1 MTANPRLVQV
11 SPEMGALDALTSKA
25 APEPVPNLRPV
36 HGYPRP
42 VHALSPAGT
51 GPIPARDVPISIRDT
66 LQAPLQHPVQAPLQ
80 GCPQTPLRE
89 PAGEDASKQLA
100 AAVTAALA
108 PADTGRY
115 RLAVTPTPLHVL
127 ATVTPPAG
135 SDPVR
140 LAEVLREL
148 LTLRGLGRWRAF
160 VRLRPAEILLIRRVE
175 VAPD

>member
-1 MTANPRLVQV
+1 MATGVDTRVDTG
-11 SPEMGALDALTSKA
+11 SA
-25 APEPVPNLRPV
+25 AGL
-36 HGYPRP
+36 
-42 VHALSPAGT
+42 
-51 GPIPARDVPISIRDT
+51 
-66 LQAPLQHPVQAPLQ
+66 
-80 GCPQTPLRE
+80 
-89 PAGEDASKQLA
+89 LA

-115 RLAVTPTPLHVL
+115 RLAVTPTPMHVL
-127 ATVTPPAG
+127 ATVTPPVG